1 VIRRGPAGRRAL
13 AAGAP
18 AGATRAALRLV
29 TLSLAALSL
38 VAVSAIAGARPALAD
53 GPGVGAPWVVSLG
66 DSAISGEAGRWAGN
80 TNNDPSW
87 TDALGPTAYYDNAAN
102 TAELIPGCH
111 RSKSAEV
118 YVGSGVNGLNLAC
131 SGARTY
137 TQPFSAGSDF
147 KPGLDF
153 YNDGAGHLGQA
164 LMLQSFAASHN
175 VATVVVLVGANNY
188 HFADIVQTCVQDWL
202 TSPSWWPN
210 YCHDDSSVA
219 SNFTTANIT
228 TQTANIRG
236 ALLNVRQAMA
246 NAGYA
251 DSAYTILVQTYW
263 NPIPRGAQFR
273 YPQSGWTRQSV
284 GGCGLW
290 NADADWANDTAFA
303 QINGSVRNAMTQAGL
318 ANTRLLEI
326 NQLTNGHR
334 LCENTVGLLEEKGLT
349 SWHQTGAADQTE
361 WINQIRTAT
370 AIFPPYQLQEDVH
383 ANYWGQL
390 AMRNCLRQA
399 YNGGAVRGGTCT
411 STGGLNALG
420 EPNTLL

>member
-1 VIRRGPAGRRAL
+1 MVRTVLL
-13 AAGAP
+13 AATIGLALVP
-18 AGATRAALRLV
+18 ATARAQV
-29 TLSLAALSL
+29 
-38 VAVSAIAGARPALAD
+38 VA
-53 GPGVGAPWVVSLG
+53 LG

-87 TDALGPTAYYDNAAN
+87 IDALGPTAYYDNATN
-102 TAELIPGCH
+102 TAEQIPGCH

-118 YVGSGVNGLNLAC
+118 YIGSGVNGLNLAC

-137 TQPFSAGSDF
+137 TQPFSSGSDF

-175 VATVVVLVGANNY
+175 VSAVVVLIGANNY

-210 YCHDDSSVA
+210 YCQDDSSVA
-219 SNFTTANIT
+219 SNFTSGNIA

-246 NAGYA
+246 NAGYT

-263 NPIPRGAQFR
+263 NPIPRGTQFR

-284 GGCGLW
+284 GGCGIW
-290 NADADWANDTAFA
+290 NSDANWANDTAFA
-303 QINGSVRNAMTQAGL
+303 QINNSVRNAMTQAGL
-318 ANTRLLEI
+318 PNTRLLEI

-349 SWHQTGAADQTE
+349 SWQQPGAADQTE
-361 WINQIRTAT
+361 WINQIRTVT

-399 YNGGAVRGGTCT
+399 YGGGAVHGGNCT

-420 EPNTLL
+420 EPNTLLQ